1 MNWQRTL
8 CAVFTGSDPVDADG
22 GSSAAYGKSPSQRTL
37 QEKLTS
43 SIIVLDKPSGPTS
56 HQVTSWVS
64 EILGVEKTGHS
75 GTLDPAV
82 TGVLPVGTG
91 YALRALDVM
100 NYLTKEYVGVLRFHS
115 DVSQREV
122 EWIFSKFTGSI
133 FQVPPVRSAVKR
145 ERRTREIRSLKLL
158 ESRERRFLFRVECE
172 AGTYIR
178 TLCVDI
184 GKALCTGAQME
195 ELRRTRAGPFGEDRA
210 VTLHQ
215 LEDAVHYWKKG
226 DERRLREI
234 LVPYEEI
241 LSALPSIVLKDSAV
255 DSICHGADL
264 TVKGVRRIN
273 GTIRRG
279 SVIALMTEKGEGV
292 AIAKALMSGDS
303 ISCSAS
309 GIASDTLRVLMR
321 HGTYPGFRRKS

>member
-1 MNWQRTL
+1 MF
-8 CAVFTGSDPVDADG
+8 CAYTGSDATEMAG
-22 GSSAAYGKSPSQRTL
+22 GNSPAYGKKPSERTL
-37 QEKLTS
+37 QEMLSS
-43 SIIVLDKPSGPTS
+43 SIIVIDKPAGPTS

-64 EILGVEKTGHS
+64 DILGGVKTGHS

-82 TGVLPVGTG
+82 TGVLPVGTE

-100 NYLTKEYVGVLRFHS
+100 NYMTKEYVGILRFHS
-115 DVSQREV
+115 DVTVREV
-122 EWIFSKFTGSI
+122 EEIFLKFTGSI
-133 FQVPPVRSAVKR
+133 FQMPPVRSAVKR

-184 GKALCTGAQME
+184 GKAMCTGAQME
-195 ELRRTRAGPFGEDRA
+195 ELRRTRAGPFREEMA

-215 LEDAVHYWKKG
+215 LEDAVHYWKEG
-226 DERRLREI
+226 DETRLRQMLI
-234 LVPYEEI
+234 PYEAL
-241 LSALPSIVLKDSAV
+241 LSGLPSIVLKDSAV

-264 TVKGVRRIN
+264 TVKGVRRIA

-279 SVIALMTEKGEGV
+279 GVIALMTEKGEGV
-292 AIAKALMSGDS
+292 AIARALMSGDS
-303 ISCSAS
+303 ITNAAS
-309 GIASDTLRVLMR
+309 GVASDTLRVLMR
-321 HGTYPGFRRKS
+321 QGTYPRFRRRA